1 MTDGDEILGILINLI
16 TLDKKIIFET
26 DEFVVEELL
35 GEEDQVFR
43 RVV

>member
-1 MTDGDEILGILINLI
+1 MLIQVEKCLV
-16 TLDKKIIFET
+16 FET
-26 DEFVVEELL
+26 DEFIVEEFV